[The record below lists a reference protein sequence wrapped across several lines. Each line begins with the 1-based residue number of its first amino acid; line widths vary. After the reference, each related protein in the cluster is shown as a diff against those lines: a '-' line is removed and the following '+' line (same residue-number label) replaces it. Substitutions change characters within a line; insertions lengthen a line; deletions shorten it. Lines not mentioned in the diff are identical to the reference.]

1 MGTDVTVSFAGHA
14 LTFPSLYLLIGC
26 LIALGLAGFIVAMVS
41 ARRIEHKTT
50 EATDILVMQL
60 ERIGDALDRLVAQ
73 SASARPAQEPAR
85 QKDWLVAEWPNPG
98 RATPPARVIPEGS
111 AIERAAQKPLSD
123 RSSVDRSSVDR
134 SSVPQPAASSAA
146 KEKKPEE
153 QTIESSL
160 SEPARSILFSMLGR

>member
-73 SASARPAQEPAR
+73 NASARPAQEPAR

-123 RSSVDRSSVDR
+123 RSSVDRSSV
-134 SSVPQPAASSAA
+134 PQPAASSAA